1 MGAFA
6 PTVSRRLPGCRVT
19 VTTVVQVAI
28 LPPSQTGKERLAD
41 FARGYLA
48 TTLRLAHGRPAAVC
62 ERTGLSPR
70 QLYTLTG
77 KHGLERE
84 DDRFLEGSAPGEAAI
99 DALWVASVMDGSEPV
114 VCSHSSHVATPPQL
128 RRRRC
133 RARPRLSLP
142 SRRQPWSWRRP
153 AAPSPSL
160 HFSLAG
166 SGDRS
171 PAPPVVRHSS

>member
-1 MGAFA
+1 MAMGAFA

-41 FARGYLA
+41 LARGYLA
-48 TTLRLAHGRPAAVC
+48 TTLRLAHG
-62 ERTGLSPR
+62 
-70 QLYTLTG
+70 
-77 KHGLERE
+77 
-84 DDRFLEGSAPGEAAI
+84 
-99 DALWVASVMDGSEPV
+99 
-114 VCSHSSHVATPPQL
+114 
-128 RRRRC
+128 
-133 RARPRLSLP
+133 
-142 SRRQPWSWRRP
+142 RP